1 MHLQCI
7 GRRFDPGLLHQ
18 NLCYNSIEV
27 NMSATTEILLEQI
40 RATEEAIA
48 AAQSIGDGASLVV
61 LRKKLIEL
69 HGQFNASSSALNE
82 GKGVLKG

>member
-7 GRRFDPGLLHQ
+7 GSRGRTGLLHQ

-27 NMSATTEILLEQI
+27 NMSATTEALLEQI
-40 RATEEAIA
+40 KATEDGIV
-48 AAQSIGDGASLVV
+48 AAQSTGDGASLVV

>member
-1 MHLQCI
+1 
-7 GRRFDPGLLHQ
+7 
-18 NLCYNSIEV
+18 
-27 NMSATTEILLEQI
+27 MSATTEILLEQI
-40 RATEEAIA
+40 KTTEEAIA

-69 HGQFNASSSALNE
+69 HGQFNASSSAINE